1 MTNAHGRRS
10 ATSLV
15 TAGLLVGLI
24 GVAAPIACGGEAGSS
39 QSKTAAA
46 VTGDVATLSVFLVK
60 DRSADSDQHAGNAMT
75 AVKQSLGAA
84 GYRLVETENAADV
97 FARVGV
103 SKEQE
108 QSLIQVQFNGKT
120 RVNYKVSVVV
130 QLVDRDGK
138 EVVRSEGSY
147 SSSEGEADQGE
158 VADII
163 NKLSESPAL
172 AQYATA
178 SKGERAERA
187 KKAEAE
193 EKKAAKERRA
203 REKREAEEKER
214 AEAKARAQG
223 TIKEAEQLQREI
235 EDALEKAEGPIP
247 DDKLTS
253 FKGVVDK
260 LKGLSSDD
268 GRYYQQLYTTY
279 VIENAWWAPE
289 AEGPANIAK
298 TLSSDLVSGGM
309 NDGKKLNLTFN
320 AKAGS
325 CYTVFLRYKVPGG
338 QEEIKDLRWNARA
351 GNTVLQRYYV
361 SWGTGTY
368 DKIGTQRAV
377 GTCVTK
383 DTPVTLTADLV
394 FAGTKNGLRYAV
406 ISSPKAKFPLYL
418 ATYLNV
424 DLEDPCD
431 TDAWYSLWAD
441 PIPGSIVYSDKEPFI
456 LERPD
461 RAGQLWV
468 SLRNAT
474 MGDPRAQKKGLV
486 SAPPKKVKF
495 STQFRF
501 PGCSNERAEGADSVR
516 LAKCHAA
523 VDARYKA
530 QWEAAQRAKDNA
542 ITFTGRRAAEA
553 QLNRLDEAD
562 DRDREQ
568 QCKPIEAQIAKKWE
582 ATFNK
587 IVDTYTESP
596 HKSPIDR
603 ADELWAQ
610 DRR

>member
-1 MTNAHGRRS
+1 MTNAHGRRP

-39 QSKTAAA
+39 KARTAAA

-60 DRSADSDQHAGNAMT
+60 DSNVDSDQHTGNAFT
-75 AVKQSLGAA
+75 AVRQSLGSA
-84 GYRLVETENAADV
+84 GYRLVKTENAADV
-97 FARVGV
+97 FARIGV

-108 QSLIQVQFNGKT
+108 KAFFQVQINGKT
-120 RVNYKVSVVV
+120 SANYKVSLIV

-138 EVVRSEGSY
+138 EVARSEGSY
-147 SSSEGEADQGE
+147 SSSEGEADHGE
-158 VADII
+158 VASII
-163 NKLSESPAL
+163 DKLSESPAL
-172 AQYATA
+172 AQYAT
-178 SKGERAERA
+178 STKGERAERA
-187 KKAEAE
+187 KKAEVE

-203 REKREAEEKER
+203 REKREADDKAR
-214 AEAKARAQG
+214 AEAKERAQG
-223 TIKEAEQLQREI
+223 TIKEAEELQREI
-235 EDALEKAEGPIP
+235 EDALKKAEGPIP
-247 DDKLTS
+247 DDKLTAL
-253 FKGVVDK
+253 KKDVDK
-260 LKGLSSDD
+260 LKGISSDD
-268 GRYYQQLYTTY
+268 GRYFQQLYTTY
-279 VIENAWWAPE
+279 ALENAWWAPE
-289 AEGPANIAK
+289 GEGPANIAK

-320 AKAGS
+320 VKAGS

-338 QEEIKDLRWNARA
+338 QEEIKDLRWSARA

-361 SWGTGTY
+361 PWGTGTY
-368 DKIGTQRAV
+368 DKIGTQRTV
-377 GTCVTK
+377 GTCATK
-383 DTPVTLTADLV
+383 DTAVTLTADLV

-406 ISSPKAKFPLYL
+406 ISSPKAKFPAYL
-418 ATYLNV
+418 ATYLSV
-424 DLEDPCD
+424 DVEDPCD

-441 PIPGSIVYSDKEPFI
+441 PIPGSIVYSDKEPYI

-468 SLRNAT
+468 NLLSAT
-474 MGDPRAQKKGLV
+474 KGGPRAQKKQLA

-501 PGCSNERAEGADSVR
+501 PGCSKERAEGADSVK

-530 QWEAAQRAKDNA
+530 QWDAATHARDNA

-553 QLNRLDEAD
+553 QLNRLNEAD

-582 ATFNK
+582 TTFNK

-596 HKSPIDR
+596 HKSSIDR